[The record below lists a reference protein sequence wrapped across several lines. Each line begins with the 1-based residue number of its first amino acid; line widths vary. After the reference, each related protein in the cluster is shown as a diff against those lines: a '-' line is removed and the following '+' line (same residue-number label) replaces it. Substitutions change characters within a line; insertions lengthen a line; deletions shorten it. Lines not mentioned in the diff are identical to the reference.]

1 MIRIVLADDHPV
13 VREGI
18 RGMLTGYDDID
29 VVGQAASGPEAVALV
44 ATLRPDLV
52 LMDLRMPGGDGV
64 AATRAIA
71 AAHPAT
77 RVVVLTTYETD
88 QDILRAIEAG
98 ASGYLL
104 KDIAPAELARSVRAA
119 AGETVLATS
128 AATALLGRLRGG
140 GAPPPPAL
148 SPQEVKVLR
157 LAADGR
163 TNAAIGAELFIGE
176 ATVKTYLSRAYEK
189 LGASDR
195 TSAVRRALELGL
207 LGDAPE

>member
-29 VVGQAASGPEAVALV
+29 VVGQAASGPEAVDLV
-44 ATLRPDLV
+44 AALQPDLV

-71 AAHPAT
+71 AGHPAT

-119 AGETVLATS
+119 AAGETVLATS

-140 GAPPPPAL
+140 APGPAL

-176 ATVKTYLSRAYEK
+176 ATVKTYLSRAFEK